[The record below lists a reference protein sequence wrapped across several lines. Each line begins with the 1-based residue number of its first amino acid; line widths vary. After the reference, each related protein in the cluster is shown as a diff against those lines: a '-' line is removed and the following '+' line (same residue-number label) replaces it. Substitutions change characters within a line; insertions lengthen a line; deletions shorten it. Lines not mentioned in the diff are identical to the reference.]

1 MNRTVLAFI
10 FAAIALTS
18 CSPKLRFKPGE
29 MPTAVTPP
37 AQLKSQAEGYVTAHI
52 NEGNY
57 DEIRSGP
64 DYRRLIRIID
74 RLTIGAGY
82 APKTFPV
89 HLVNAGSEVNAAA
102 FNGAAIVV
110 YKELMNRVATD
121 EGIATVL
128 GHEMGHILAQHYKDA
143 AEEQAKAQGVSA
155 ASSILG
161 SVTDVALSQ
170 AGYGGVSGIAGSAT
184 EVVTG
189 AIAYGAI
196 VGSFNRTQE
205 YEADHLGLIIMAKA
219 GYNPESAL
227 VFWKDAEKV
236 FGTST
241 TSMGSFFST
250 HPAYKDRVT
259 ALEEAMPY
267 AKKSYKPSVNDIE
280 PVPAS
285 SMKKK
290 SKAKKAIPDPVP

>member
-1 MNRTVLAFI
+1 MNKTVLVLI
-10 FAAIALTS
+10 FTIVSLTS

-29 MPTAVTPP
+29 MPEAVTPP
-37 AQLKSQAEGYVTAHI
+37 VALKSEAENYVTAHI

-64 DYRRLIRIID
+64 EYRRLVRIID

-89 HLVNAGSEVNAAA
+89 HLVDAGQEVNAAA
-102 FNGAAIVV
+102 FNGASIVV
-110 YKELMNRVATD
+110 YKELLNRVPSD
-121 EGIATVL
+121 EGLATVL
-128 GHEMGHILAQHYKDA
+128 GHEVGHILAKHYKDA
-143 AEEQAKAQGVSA
+143 AEEQSKAQGVSA

-161 SVTDVALSQ
+161 TITDVALSQ
-170 AGYGGVSGIAGSAT
+170 SGYGHVSGIAGSAT
-184 EVVTG
+184 EAVTG

-219 GYNPESAL
+219 GYNPESAIA
-227 VFWKDAEKV
+227 FWRDAERI
-236 FGTST
+236 FGTS
-241 TSMGSFFST
+241 SSSIGSFFST
-250 HPAYKDRVT
+250 HPAFKDRVT
-259 ALEEAMPY
+259 SLEEAMPY
-267 AKKSYKPSVNDIE
+267 AKSAYKPSVEDME

-285 SMKKK
+285 QLKKK
-290 SKAKKAIPDPVP
+290 KKK